1 MIYRLLTGAVVACL
15 LTGTAYAQEDSI
27 TVRRIFQECLKNNT
41 AYSNL
46 RVLCKQV
53 GHRLSGSTGASKAVK
68 WGEAALKA
76 AGADSVWLQPV
87 KVPHWERGKPES
99 VMMNVAGKSRKLN
112 ALALGGSVATSSTG
126 IEAEVVMVKSKEE
139 LEKLGRTKVEGKIVF
154 FNHTFD
160 DTHLR
165 TFESYGSCVWQRIDG
180 AIQAARFGA
189 VGCVIRSLT
198 HIRDDNP
205 HTGVMQYVDSLPKVP
220 GLALGYLSANALEDA
235 LVKGQTVKLRLR
247 TNCRTLPD
255 ADSYNVIGELHA
267 DRPNAPWLVVGGH
280 LDSWDVGEGAHDD
293 GAGVAQSIEVLR
305 LMKKLGLAK
314 RFNIRC
320 VLFMNEENGAKGARK
335 YAEEAELKNEPH
347 AFGLESDA
355 GGFTPRGFTF
365 EKMPESI
372 LGMDRIR
379 YLLAPYGL
387 HDLSKGGSGV
397 DVGFLRKPFPMAV
410 LSGYRPDSQ
419 RYFDV
424 HHAQTDVF
432 ETVHPRELALGAASM
447 AALMYLMS
455 INLP

>member
-1 MIYRLLTGAVVACL
+1 MIYRLLACVLVVSCYM
-15 LTGTAYAQEDSI
+15 GTVSAQEDSI

-41 AYSNL
+41 AYDNL

-53 GHRLSGSTGASKAVK
+53 GHRLSGSEGSKKAVI
-68 WGEAALKA
+68 WGEAALRA

-99 VMMNVAGKSRKLN
+99 VTMKTGKQSRTLK
-112 ALALGGSVATSSTG
+112 ALALGGSIATPASG

-139 LEKLGRTKVEGKIVF
+139 LEQLGRKKVEGKIVF
-154 FNHTFD
+154 FNHPFD

-165 TFESYGSCVWQRIDG
+165 TFESYGSCVWQRVDG

-220 GLALGYLSANALEDA
+220 GLALGYLSANALEEA
-235 LVKGQTVKLRLR
+235 LTKGQTVRLNLK
-247 TNCRTLPD
+247 TNCKTLPD
-255 ADSYNVIGELHA
+255 ADSYNVIGELKA
-267 DRPNAPWLVVGGH
+267 NRPNAPWLVVGGH

-293 GAGVAQSIEVLR
+293 GAGVVQSIEVLR
-305 LMKKLGLAK
+305 LMKKLGLAQ

-320 VLFMNEENGAKGARK
+320 ILFMNEENGARGARK
-335 YAEEAELKNEPH
+335 YAEEAERKNEPH

-365 EKMPESI
+365 EKLPENI
-372 LGMDRIR
+372 PGMDRIR
-379 YLLAPYGL
+379 YLFAPYGL

-397 DVGFLRKPFPMAV
+397 DVGYLRKPFPMAV

-424 HHAQTDVF
+424 HHAHTDVF

-447 AALMYLMS
+447 AALMYMMS
-455 INLP
+455 IHLP